1 VNQLR
6 FEAGLG
12 VYTVNVAPE
21 SVWVSK
27 GVGTHCLTLQLD
39 VGSPAA
45 GPETGRLLCLETILY
60 APELNGPRMP
70 LAHVNISVAFN
81 PESEFRRPRLQ
92 FLLTN
97 PQLRALEDRR
107 NGDLRLEL
115 EVSAFLPHAVS
126 GFPGAPL
133 VTEHISIAESRWR
146 QQLAGLGRTLGA
158 EMLIPFPDDDE
169 PRQEIA
175 GRLREAQRLL
185 AGNETDS
192 ALLQVRKALE
202 VIRKASTWGWAP
214 GKDKKERTPDER
226 WALIRS
232 AMEDQASGAVHED
245 AGTRNYQY
253 SRTEVEALIAAT
265 AALAT
270 VMN

>member
-1 VNQLR
+1 MNQLR

-12 VYTVNVAPE
+12 VYTVNVTPE

-39 VGSPAA
+39 IGSPAA
-45 GPETGRLLCLETILY
+45 GPETGRLLSLETTLY

-70 LAHVNISVAFN
+70 LAHVNVSVAFG
-81 PESEFRRPRLQ
+81 PESEIRRPRLQ
-92 FLLTN
+92 FLLAN
-97 PQLRALEDRR
+97 PQIRALEDRR

-115 EVSAFLPHAVS
+115 EVSAFLPQALS
-126 GFPGAPL
+126 GFPGAPR

-146 QQLAGLGRTLGA
+146 QQLAALGRTLGA

-169 PRQEIA
+169 PRQEIV

-185 AGNETDS
+185 GGNEIDS
-192 ALLQVRKALE
+192 AILQVRKALE
-202 VIRKASTWGWAP
+202 VIRTASTWGWAP
-214 GKDKKERTPDER
+214 RKDKKDRTPGER
-226 WALIRS
+226 WAMIRS
-232 AMEDQASGAVHED
+232 ALDDQASGAVHED
-245 AGTRNYQY
+245 AGTKDYQY
-253 SRTEVEALIAAT
+253 RRVEVEALIAAT